1 MNRTLNQG
9 RHDANPKVE
18 KKEKELNLI
27 STERVSFSQWARFM
41 AFKSENI
48 KVENTDFLIVTSSSF
63 FGIKKLYRKIPNME
77 FMRTGDDAGYEGT
90 FNYVVTTEG
99 HVGYLIPYDPEWDER
114 KGPEIVGNNPMN
126 ASAIDELNLNEKDFV
141 FQAGRRLR
149 VGDYCCSKN
158 SGLLEKAQTLLGK
171 VKGGREVNIPE
182 ALTAKAGELCTE
194 PVSFQVKSTSLKKG
208 VQIIS
213 TTDGR
218 TGFNIIHKNDVGFFF

>member
-1 MNRTLNQG
+1 MKGDMLFYRDNRIW
-9 RHDANPKVE
+9 
-18 KKEKELNLI
+18 NLCVPVMMQD
-27 STERVSFSQWARFM
+27 TR
-41 AFKSENI
+41 N
-48 KVENTDFLIVTSSSF
+48 
-63 FGIKKLYRKIPNME
+63 
-77 FMRTGDDAGYEGT
+77 

-182 ALTAKAGELCTE
+182 ALTAKSGRLCTE
-194 PVSFQVKSTSLKKG
+194 PVSFQVKSTSLKKTYRLFRLQM
-208 VQIIS
+208 VELVLTSFIRMMSDSFLIS
-213 TTDGR
+213 NQLQT
-218 TGFNIIHKNDVGFFF
+218 H